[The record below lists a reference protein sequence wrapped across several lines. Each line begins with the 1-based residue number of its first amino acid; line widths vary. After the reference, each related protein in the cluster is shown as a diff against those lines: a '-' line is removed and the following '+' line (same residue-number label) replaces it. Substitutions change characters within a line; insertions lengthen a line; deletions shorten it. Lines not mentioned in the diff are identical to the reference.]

1 MNILIISESINI
13 EDSSASKVNVA
24 LIQNLKKAGHHLKVF
39 HFSHKIIQLEG
50 VDCVLIPENRFSI
63 LFFLSRFVRVFQ
75 RFTGIYI
82 NYTVEKW
89 FGFSFTHT
97 NDTKRIARFIKNVD
111 ASNFNLIL
119 TLSKGGSFRPH
130 RAMLKLPKLHYKWM
144 AYIHDP
150 YPFHMYP
157 RPYNWIEYGYVFKE
171 KMMRS
176 IFENA
181 NRIAFPSLLLKQW
194 MQSYFPCIEDKSVVI
209 PHQIN
214 TEIPFANLPEYFI
227 SNQFSLLHA
236 GNLLKQR
243 NPKYLLEAYMLFLE
257 KHPEAKSE
265 SKLYIIG
272 NNEFHKELLSQYE
285 NHSNILIKSYTEY
298 NIIANLEKNVT
309 VNIILEAV
317 SEISPFLPGKFPNC
331 VIADKPILILGPYY
345 SEVKRL
351 LGNDYPYWSEAN
363 DSHAIEKVISKLY
376 EQWKLNPLSLK
387 LNRNDLFEYTTENY
401 LNKILIQSI

>member
-1 MNILIISESINI
+1 MKILIISESINI

-24 LIQNLKKAGHHLKVF
+24 LIQNLKKGGHDLKVF
-39 HFSHKIIQLEG
+39 HFSHKKIQLEG
-50 VDCVLIPENRFSI
+50 LECVLIPENRFSV
-63 LFFLSRFVRVFQ
+63 LFLLSRFVRVFQ
-75 RFTGIYI
+75 RYTGVYI

-97 NDTKRIARFIKNVD
+97 NDTKRIARFIKNENLAD
-111 ASNFNLIL
+111 FNLIL

-130 RAMLKLPKLHYKWM
+130 RAMLKLPNFHHKWM

-157 RPYNWIEYGYVFKE
+157 RPYNWIEYGYISKE

-176 IFENA
+176 IMENA
-181 NRIAFPSLLLKQW
+181 NKIAFPSLLLKEW
-194 MQSYFPCIEDKSVVI
+194 MQSYFPCIEDKSIVI

-214 TEIPFANLPEYFI
+214 TNIPLAKLPEYFT

-243 NPKYLLEAYMLFLE
+243 NPKYLLEAYTLFLE
-257 KHPEAKSE
+257 KHPEAKIV

-285 NHSNILIKSYTEY
+285 NHSNIIIKSYTEY
-298 NIIANLEKNVT
+298 KIIANLEKNVS

-351 LGNDYPYWSEAN
+351 LGKNYPYWSEAN
-363 DSHAIEKVISKLY
+363 DSITIENTISELY
-376 EQWKLNPLSLK
+376 LQWKLNPHSLK
-387 LNRNDLFEYTTENY
+387 LNRNDLFEYATEDY
-401 LNKILIQSI
+401 LNKILIQFN